1 MIQRIQTLYL
11 FAIVI
16 LSCITFFL
24 PVADLIQA
32 TTGIHYLIDYKG
44 IYLVNASGNTFN
56 SSVWGLTAIAA
67 IIPIFALYTIFSFKN
82 RLKQIRLCV
91 LNMLFMLLY
100 YVILITY
107 VWLASQRLNVD
118 WHLRFVTVF
127 PLINLIFN
135 YLAIGGIGKDE
146 KLVKSL
152 DRLR

>member
-11 FAIVI
+11 LAIVI

-32 TTGIHYLIDYKG
+32 SSGIQYLVDFKG
-44 IYLVNASGNTFN
+44 IYLVKASGNSFN
-56 SSVWGLTAIAA
+56 SSVWGLTAIGA
-67 IIPIFALYTIFSFKN
+67 IIPIFALYTIFSYKN
-82 RLKQIRLCV
+82 RIKQIRLCV

-107 VWLASQRLNVD
+107 VWLASQRLSAD